1 MTEMTE
7 RFAGKVAI
15 VTGAGSG
22 IGRATALA
30 FGLEGAAVLLADID
44 RASGEGALREAVAGG
59 ARAIFVEA
67 DVSRAA
73 DALKIVDQ
81 AVTAFGGVDVLVNNA
96 GVEFV
101 SDLGQTAEADWDRVM
116 GVNLKGAFL
125 CSKAAMAR
133 IAERG
138 GGAVV
143 NVASVAGMR
152 SPRQSAAY
160 TVSKAGVIALTRSA
174 AVDYAKDGIRVNCI
188 APGMIDTPMLR
199 RAASAVSP
207 ADPQSVYLAWAQG
220 LPLARTGTAQEIAA
234 AILFLASADASFIT
248 GAVLDADGG
257 TMASLM

>member
-1 MTEMTE
+1 MTE
-7 RFAGKVAI
+7 RFADKVAI

-30 FGLEGAAVLLADID
+30 FAREGAAVVLADID
-44 RASGEGALREAVAGG
+44 RTTGEDALRDAVAGG
-59 ARAIFVEA
+59 GRAIFVEA

-73 DALKIVDQ
+73 DALKVVDQ
-81 AVTAFGGVDVLVNNA
+81 AVAAFGGVDVLVNNA

-101 SDLGQTAEADWDRVM
+101 SPLVETAESEWDRVM

-125 CSKAAMAR
+125 CAKAAIPQ
-133 IAERG
+133 IAKRG
-138 GGAVV
+138 GGAIV
-143 NVASVAGMR
+143 NVASIAGQR
-152 SPRQSAAY
+152 SPRRSAAY
-160 TVSKAGVIALTRSA
+160 AVSKAGVIALTKSA

-188 APGMIDTPMLR
+188 APGVIDTPMLR
-199 RAASAVSP
+199 RSAEAVSP
-207 ADPQSVYLAWAQG
+207 ADPQSVHRAWAQS
-220 LPLARTGTAQEIAA
+220 LPLGRAGTAEEIAA

>member
-1 MTEMTE
+1 MTE

-30 FGLEGAAVLLADID
+30 FAREGAAVTLADVD
-44 RASGEGALREAVAGG
+44 RTTGEDAVREAVAGG

-73 DALKIVDQ
+73 DAFKIVDQ
-81 AVTAFGGVDVLVNNA
+81 AVAAFGGVDVLVNNA
-96 GVEFV
+96 GVEFA
-101 SDLGQTAEADWDRVM
+101 SPLGETAEADWDRVM

-125 CSKAAMAR
+125 CSKAALPQ
-133 IAERG
+133 IAKQG
-138 GGAVV
+138 GGAIV
-143 NVASVAGMR
+143 NVASIVGQR

-160 TVSKAGVIALTRSA
+160 VVSKAGVIALTKSA

-188 APGMIDTPMLR
+188 APGVIDTPMLR
-199 RAASAVSP
+199 RSAEAVSP
-207 ADPQSVYLAWAQG
+207 ADPQSVHRAWAQG
-220 LPLARTGTAQEIAA
+220 LPLGRVGTAEEIAA
-234 AILFLASADASFIT
+234 AILFLASTDASFIT